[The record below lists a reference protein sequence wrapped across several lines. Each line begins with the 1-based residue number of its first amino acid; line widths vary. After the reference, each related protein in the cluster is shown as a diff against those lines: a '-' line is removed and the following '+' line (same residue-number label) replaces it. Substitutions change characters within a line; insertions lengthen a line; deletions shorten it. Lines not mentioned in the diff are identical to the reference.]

1 MFRKNRVVV
10 TGLGILAANGNG
22 KDAFWRTLV
31 AGQSGIGPITLCDV
45 SDLKVKIAGEVKSFN
60 ADDYLDGKI
69 KSKHLS
75 RHVQLA
81 VAASRMALKDAQLDT
96 PDLLKAAPILIMF
109 GISMGGFDFIESQMR
124 RLVAKGAHSVMP
136 SVVGCLHISSASTV
150 ACLLAVPTRIGTFSN
165 SCVGGLDAI
174 AEAAAMIRDG
184 RMEIAIA
191 GGSDAP
197 IETSLLAGF
206 CAARMLIPSLHP
218 PQKASRPF
226 DLKRSGGILAEG
238 GAMVILENAE
248 HALARGAKPYLEI
261 TGFGSSIDSTPASG
275 SGLEQSMR
283 DALANASLAPA
294 DIDFISA
301 HGPSDIEIDRVE
313 TEVIKRIFGKH
324 AQGIPVSSIKGVTGN
339 PLAACGAMQV
349 VAGSLSCRHNI
360 IPPTANYEE
369 PDPFCDLDYVPAA
382 RHMTIRHALI
392 NSHGSGG
399 VNSSLVV
406 NKWVA

>member
-1 MFRKNRVVV
+1 
-10 TGLGILAANGNG
+10 
-22 KDAFWRTLV
+22 
-31 AGQSGIGPITLCDV
+31 
-45 SDLKVKIAGEVKSFN
+45 
-60 ADDYLDGKI
+60 
-69 KSKHLS
+69 
-75 RHVQLA
+75 
-81 VAASRMALKDAQLDT
+81 
-96 PDLLKAAPILIMF
+96 
-109 GISMGGFDFIESQMR
+109 
-124 RLVAKGAHSVMP
+124 
-136 SVVGCLHISSASTV
+136 
-150 ACLLAVPTRIGTFSN
+150 
-165 SCVGGLDAI
+165 
-174 AEAAAMIRDG
+174 
-184 RMEIAIA
+184 
-191 GGSDAP
+191 
-197 IETSLLAGF
+197 
-206 CAARMLIPSLHP
+206 
-218 PQKASRPF
+218 
-226 DLKRSGGILAEG
+226 
-238 GAMVILENAE
+238 MVILENAE